1 MKKLNFF
8 KTMQLIVMMAFL
20 AVCVW
25 LIFFQRQLYH
35 DIAQDPDLK
44 MLCGMLWACF
54 GLSLNFIFIDFLTM
68 ADYKRDFRELDFAV
82 YSDPMSGLANRNS
95 CDGLIERYADKPVP
109 KGVGCVML
117 ELSNIRFING
127 KFGHAQGNQVIRDF
141 SNILK
146 MSSVSLCFVGRNGGN
161 KFLAIFEESDRQQ
174 INRFLERIEQKIDGY
189 NETNPNMPIEYSW
202 GIAFDEPEEL
212 SITQLVALAD
222 RRIRH

>member
-8 KTMQLIVMMAFL
+8 KTVQLIILLAFL

-25 LIFFQRQLYH
+25 LIFFQRELYNE
-35 DIAQDPDLK
+35 IARDPNLK
-44 MLCGMLWACF
+44 MVCGMLWACF
-54 GLSLNFIFIDFLTM
+54 GLSLLFVFIDFTTM

-82 YSDPMSGLANRNS
+82 HSDPVSGLANRNS
-95 CDGLIERYADKPVP
+95 CDGIIDRYADKPVP

-117 ELSNIRFING
+117 ELSNIRYING
-127 KFGHAQGNQVIRDF
+127 KYGHGRGNGVIRDF

-174 INRFLERIEQKIDGY
+174 IDRFLERIDQKIDAY
-189 NETNPNMPIEYSW
+189 NGKNPEVPIAYGC
-202 GIAFDEPEEL
+202 GIAFNEPEEL
-212 SITQLVALAD
+212 TITQLVALAD
-222 RRIRH
+222 RRIRS

>member
-8 KTMQLIVMMAFL
+8 KTMQLVVMLAFL

-25 LIFFQRQLYH
+25 LIFFQRELYH
-35 DIAQDPDLK
+35 EIAQDPNLK

-54 GLSLNFIFIDFLTM
+54 GLSLIFIFIDFLTM

-82 YSDPMSGLANRNS
+82 HSDPMSGLANRNS
-95 CDGLIERYADKPVP
+95 CDGIIERYADKPVP

-127 KFGHAQGNQVIRDF
+127 KFGHAQGNAVIRDF

-146 MSSVSLCFVGRNGGN
+146 MASVSLCFVGRNGGN

-174 INRFLERIEQKIDGY
+174 IDRFLERIDQKIDSY
-189 NETNPNMPIEYSW
+189 NQANPNMPIAYGC

-222 RRIRH
+222 RRIRR

>member
-8 KTMQLIVMMAFL
+8 KTVQLIILLAFL

-25 LIFFQRQLYH
+25 LIFFQRELYNE
-35 DIAQDPDLK
+35 IARDPNLK
-44 MLCGMLWACF
+44 MVCGMLWACF
-54 GLSLNFIFIDFLTM
+54 GLSLLFVFIDFTTM

-82 YSDPMSGLANRNS
+82 HSDPVSGLANRNS
-95 CDGLIERYADKPVP
+95 CDGIIDRYADKPVP

-117 ELSNIRFING
+117 ELSNIRYING
-127 KFGHAQGNQVIRDF
+127 KYGHGRGNGVIRDF

-174 INRFLERIEQKIDGY
+174 IDRFLGRIDQKIDAH
-189 NETNPNMPIEYSW
+189 NKANPELPIAYGC
-202 GIAFDEPEEL
+202 GIAFEEPEEL
-212 SITQLVALAD
+212 TITQLVALAD
-222 RRIRH
+222 RRIRR

>member
-8 KTMQLIVMMAFL
+8 KTVQLIILLAFL

-25 LIFFQRQLYH
+25 LIFFQRELYNE
-35 DIAQDPDLK
+35 IAQDPNLK
-44 MLCGMLWACF
+44 MVCGMLWACF
-54 GLSLNFIFIDFLTM
+54 GLSLIFVFIDFLTM

-82 YSDPMSGLANRNS
+82 HSDPMSGLANRNS
-95 CDGLIERYADKPVP
+95 CDGIIDRYADKPVP

-117 ELSNIRFING
+117 ELSNIRYING
-127 KFGHAQGNQVIRDF
+127 RFGHSQGNAVIRDF

-174 INRFLERIEQKIDGY
+174 IDRFLERIDQKIEAY
-189 NETNPNMPIEYSW
+189 NAKNSGKPLDYAS
-202 GIAFDEPEEL
+202 GIAFDEPEEMT
-212 SITQLVALAD
+212 ITQLVALAD
-222 RRIRH
+222 RRIRR

>member
-8 KTMQLIVMMAFL
+8 KTMQLVVMLAFL

-25 LIFFQRQLYH
+25 LIFFQRELYH
-35 DIAQDPDLK
+35 EIAQDPNLK
-44 MLCGMLWACF
+44 MLSGMLWACF
-54 GLSLNFIFIDFLTM
+54 GLSLIFIFIDFLTM

-82 YSDPMSGLANRNS
+82 HSDPVSGLANRNS
-95 CDGLIERYADKPVP
+95 CDGIIERYADRPVP

-127 KFGHAQGNQVIRDF
+127 KYGHAKGNAVIRDF

-174 INRFLERIEQKIDGY
+174 IDRFLERIGQKIDVY
-189 NETNPNMPIEYSW
+189 NEKNPNIPIEYSC
-202 GIAFDEPEEL
+202 GIAFDEPEKL

-222 RRIRH
+222 RRIQR

>member
-8 KTMQLIVMMAFL
+8 KTMQLVVMLAFL

-25 LIFFQRQLYH
+25 LIFFQRELYH
-35 DIAQDPDLK
+35 EIAQDPNLK
-44 MLCGMLWACF
+44 MLSGMLWACF
-54 GLSLNFIFIDFLTM
+54 GLSLIFIFIDFLTM

-82 YSDPMSGLANRNS
+82 HSDPMSGLANRNS
-95 CDGLIERYADKPVP
+95 CDGIIERYADRPVP

-127 KFGHAQGNQVIRDF
+127 KYGHAKGNAVIRDF

-174 INRFLERIEQKIDGY
+174 IDRFLDRIDQKIDA
-189 NETNPNMPIEYSW
+189 T
-202 GIAFDEPEEL
+202 
-212 SITQLVALAD
+212 T
-222 RRIRH
+222 RRIPSCPSPMAAASPLRSRRS

>member
-8 KTMQLIVMMAFL
+8 KTMQLIVMLAFL

-25 LIFFQRQLYH
+25 LIFFQRELYH
-35 DIAQDPDLK
+35 EIAQDPNLK
-44 MLCGMLWACF
+44 MLSGMLWACF
-54 GLSLNFIFIDFLTM
+54 GLSLIFIFIDFLTM

-82 YSDPMSGLANRNS
+82 HSDPMSGLANRNS
-95 CDGLIERYADKPVP
+95 CDGIIERYADRPVP

-117 ELSNIRFING
+117 ELSNIRYING
-127 KFGHAQGNQVIRDF
+127 RFGHSQGNAVIRDF

-174 INRFLERIEQKIDGY
+174 IDRFLERIDQKIDAY
-189 NETNPNMPIEYSW
+189 NGKNPEVPIAYGC

-212 SITQLVALAD
+212 TITQLVALAD
-222 RRIRH
+222 RRIRR